1 VVSVLSE
8 VTVAATDTRRSAESV
23 LSASQA
29 VEAAAGE
36 LRREVEGFLAS
47 VAA

>member
-1 VVSVLSE
+1 
-8 VTVAATDTRRSAESV
+8 V